1 MRVGSVAK
9 AVAIGVRWR
18 YGIVDC
24 DKRANG
30 NGWDKRWSSRI
41 PSGSNTKR
49 TETSG
54 KKVLFFGKRA
64 AEVDI
69 FAKIGY
75 NTQKKGTCLF
85 RRNLITP
92 KKILQ

>member
-9 AVAIGVRWR
+9 AVSIGVRWQ

-49 TETSG
+49 IETSG

-75 NTQKKGTCLF
+75 NTQKKRHVPF
-85 RRNLITP
+85 SA
-92 KKILQ
+92 

>member
-9 AVAIGVRWR
+9 AVAIGVRWQ

-49 TETSG
+49 IETSG
-54 KKVLFFGKRA
+54 KKVLFSYCQVFK
-64 AEVDI
+64 EK
-69 FAKIGY
+69 FH
-75 NTQKKGTCLF
+75 KKVTKNF
-85 RRNLITP
+85 
-92 KKILQ
+92 